1 MGMLIIVLA
10 LIVVVLVASGK
21 PEELVPV
28 KWGEVVIRR
37 GYTVMPKP
45 DRLHGHSMIMSEHQA
60 QFKQWYRRK
69 TDYGPV
75 FFAIHEDG
83 SRWEIRAFVENQQ
96 DWDPQSKKWYL
107 QTYYILEKAGYYY
120 L

>member
-10 LIVVVLVASGK
+10 LVVVALIFSGK

-28 KWGEVVIRR
+28 EWSDVVVRK
-37 GYTVMPKP
+37 GYCWMPREK
-45 DRLHGHSMIMSEHQA
+45 LHGHSMTMTEHQA
-60 QFKQWYRRK
+60 CFKQWYRRE
-69 TDYGPV
+69 TDHGPV
-75 FFAIHEDG
+75 FFCIHEDG

-96 DWDPQSKKWYL
+96 DWDRQNKEWYL
-107 QTYYILEKAGYYY
+107 QTYYILEKSGYYY